1 MFAEDLTVMFDEV
14 DGFATP
20 AVYKG
25 VQISVIYD
33 DAYFLVQGEDV
44 GVDSTKPAAI
54 CRASDVTG
62 VKQGDS
68 ITVNSIAYTIN
79 SPKPDGTG
87 QTIVLALEVA

>member
-62 VKQGDS
+62 VS
-68 ITVNSIAYTIN
+68 PLIALLTPLTAQ
-79 SPKPDGTG
+79 S
-87 QTIVLALEVA
+87 LMALDRQSF